1 MICYIRKNQIN
12 RRLFPPL
19 SIKTI
24 FRIWTNTRKVSFQR
38 EATCLIWKIR
48 YWTKLGKEIRV
59 FHRFRQVEWFAWFH
73 LDRTIG
79 FSTPLPFLLSS
90 STLITLSPCAQLNY
104 ERTEKSESQ
113 LKCVFCIAFF
123 PLDRSIERYRVREG
137 SASNWL
143 ERGKKSGRNEDAFV
157 RIKSGSL
164 IHPSPSFFC
173 SIWIGKN
180 SLTQFRRRLER
191 VSRRV
196 LPFNCS
202 FKVYQPSPAVRLKRL
217 KRETKLWYSQWSR
230 IQSEGVS
237 FNRTRFLINKR
248 NLCTP
253 LLPRSFSL

>member
-1 MICYIRKNQIN
+1 MRVLYRFFSP
-12 RRLFPPL
+12 R
-19 SIKTI
+19 
-24 FRIWTNTRKVSFQR
+24 SF
-38 EATCLIWKIR
+38 
-48 YWTKLGKEIRV
+48 
-59 FHRFRQVEWFAWFH
+59 
-73 LDRTIG
+73 DRT
-79 FSTPLPFLLSS
+79 LSCKRG
-90 STLITLSPCAQLNY
+90 L
-104 ERTEKSESQ
+104 R
-113 LKCVFCIAFF
+113 
-123 PLDRSIERYRVREG
+123 
-137 SASNWL
+137 L
-143 ERGKKSGRNEDAFV
+143 ELVGAWQKSGRNEDAFV